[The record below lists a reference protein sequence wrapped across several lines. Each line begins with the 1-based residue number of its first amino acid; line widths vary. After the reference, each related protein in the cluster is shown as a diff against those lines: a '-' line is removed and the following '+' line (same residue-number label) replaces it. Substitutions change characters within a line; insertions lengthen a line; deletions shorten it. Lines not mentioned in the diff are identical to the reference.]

1 TEIAT
6 IDVNWIPRNFTTEN
20 YERVFERFAILRW
33 PLNSLIVSS
42 AATALVLLL
51 DSLAGYALA
60 RMHFAGRSVI
70 FGIILSMLF
79 VPMQITVVPLFLM
92 FAEVDLT
99 DTYLALVLPVGANVT
114 GVFLMRQFF
123 LNIPYELEDAARVDG
138 ASTLRIWWSVVLP
151 LAKPALTAVAIVT
164 FLSTWTSSFWPLIA
178 TRTAA
183 ARVDGAST
191 LRIWWSVVLPLA
203 KPALTA
209 VAIVTFLST
218 WNSFFWPLIATRT
231 DASRTLP
238 VGIAQ
243 FMSLRPGQ
251 AQGAQAYGQ
260 AMAGAVIAALPPVI
274 AFYMLQRSFI
284 GGISLTGL
292 KGCAEYLRR
301 GRRRAKSVKI

>member
-1 TEIAT
+1 MQNSKLLGNLVWYVLLGVIVVLALAPIGWMLSTAFKPEAQIATTEI
-6 IDVNWIPRNFTTEN
+6 VWIPRTPTIENFTKVLNN
-20 YERVFERFAILRW
+20 YPILRW
-33 PLNSLIVSS
+33 TGNSLLVAT
-42 AATALVLLL
+42 AATILVLFL

-60 RMHFAGRSVI
+60 RMQFAGRGLI
-70 FGIILSMLF
+70 FGVILSMLF

-92 FAEVDLT
+92 FSEVSLT
-99 DTYLALVLPVGANVT
+99 DTYLALILPVGANVT

-123 LNIPYELEDAARVDG
+123 LNIPYELED
-138 ASTLRIWWSVVLP
+138 
-151 LAKPALTAVAIVT
+151 
-164 FLSTWTSSFWPLIA
+164 
-178 TRTAA
+178 A

-274 AFYMLQRSFI
+274 VFYMLQRYFI
-284 GGISLTGL
+284 EGISMTGI
-292 KGCAEYLRR
+292 KG
-301 GRRRAKSVKI
+301 

>member
-1 TEIAT
+1 MSATRLLGKVIWYALLVALVVLMLAPIVWMLSTSVKPETEIVT
-6 IDVNWIPRNFTTEN
+6 IDVHWVPRTFTLEN
-20 YERVFERFAILRW
+20 YERVFERFNILRW
-33 PLNSLIVSS
+33 TANSLIVST

-60 RMHFAGRSVI
+60 RMQFAGRGLI
-70 FGIILSMLF
+70 FGVILSMLF

-92 FAEVDLT
+92 FSEVSLT

-123 LNIPYELEDAARVDG
+123 LSIPYGLDDAARVAG

-151 LAKPALTAVAIVT
+151 LAQPALTAVAIVT
-164 FLSTWTSSFWPLIA
+164 FLP
-178 TRTAA
+178 
-183 ARVDGAST
+183 
-191 LRIWWSVVLPLA
+191 
-203 KPALTA
+203 
-209 VAIVTFLST
+209 T

-243 FMSLRPGQ
+243 FMSLRAGQ

-260 AMAGAVIAALPPVI
+260 AMAGAVIAALPPVLV
-274 AFYMLQRSFI
+274 FYMLQRYFI
-284 GGISLTGL
+284 EGISMTGI
-292 KGCAEYLRR
+292 KG
-301 GRRRAKSVKI
+301 